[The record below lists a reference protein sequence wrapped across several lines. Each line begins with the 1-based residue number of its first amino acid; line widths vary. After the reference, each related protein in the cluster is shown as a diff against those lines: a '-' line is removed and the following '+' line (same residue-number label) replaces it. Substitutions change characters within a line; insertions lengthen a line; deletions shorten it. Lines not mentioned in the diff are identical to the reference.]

1 MGSGLRPPL
10 RTNTRAHTAR
20 PRTANP
26 TACPLHYRPFYYLL
40 PYYCPPTATLAARS
54 SIRNSS
60 PHLFDRSTAWLHP
73 FSARSPDSAREVP
86 LRMPAHY
93 IHGTVVLVVVCTYAL
108 QANIA
113 HSSAYCYSYRPHSPL
128 PTVCIPLPTPFP
140 APKVYDTQKPVCL
153 FCLLW
158 FRVYILSVVVPCLY
172 LLLFSLLP
180 TL

>member
-1 MGSGLRPPL
+1 MIKVGG
-10 RTNTRAHTAR
+10 RTSHSAD
-20 PRTANP
+20 
-26 TACPLHYRPFYYLL
+26 
-40 PYYCPPTATLAARS
+40 TATLAARS
-54 SIRNSS
+54 PIRNSS

-73 FSARSPDSAREVP
+73 FSARSPDA
-86 LRMPAHY
+86 AHY

-113 HSSAYCYSYRPHSPL
+113 HSSAYCYSYRPHPSL
-128 PTVCIPLPTPFP
+128 PTVRIPLPTPFP